1 MKTNYTNIGTIPQLF
16 GLLGL
21 EKPNNP
27 YIAVIDTANID
38 FSKLFFQEEYV
49 MNLYTITL
57 KDCHNGVYFNKRNFN
72 FEKGV
77 IGFTKPNQVINLSCT
92 SQLNSLSGWILV
104 FDKNLLETTPLFDKV
119 DSYQFFDYSI
129 NEAISVSETEQKTI
143 TDCVNFIK
151 NEIQLNFDNHSS
163 AVIASILE
171 VLLNLCKRF
180 FERQFNISAAREN
193 HIVTKIDNF
202 LKFYYENQLFEEKG
216 IPQVE
221 QIAKYVKLSPNY
233 LCNLLKKETGKNTK
247 DYVNYFIVEKSK
259 NLLRNQQEYSIS
271 ELAHKLGFNYPHY
284 FSRLF
289 KAKTGK
295 TPQEYRKQES

>member
-1 MKTNYTNIGTIPQLF
+1 MNYTNITTVSELF
-16 GLLGL
+16 DILSL
-21 EKPNNP
+21 EKPHNRN
-27 YIAVIDTANID
+27 IAVIDTNNID

-49 MNLYTITL
+49 LNFYTITL
-57 KDCHNGVYFNKRNFN
+57 KDCHNGIFFNKRNFN
-72 FEKGV
+72 FDNGV
-77 IGFTKPNQVINLSCT
+77 IGFTKPNQVVNLSCT
-92 SQLNSLSGWILV
+92 SQLNSLNGWILV

-119 DSYQFFDYSI
+119 DNYKFFDYQI
-129 NEAISVSETEQKTI
+129 NEAISISEAEQKTI

-151 NEIQLNFDNHSS
+151 NEIQSNFDNHSS
-163 AVIASILE
+163 AVITSILE

-180 FERQFNISAAREN
+180 FERQFNISTTRDN

-202 LKFYYENQLFEEKG
+202 LKFYYENELFEEKG

-221 QIAKYVKLSPNY
+221 HIAKYVKLSPNY

-247 DYVNYFIVEKSK
+247 DYINYFVVEKSK
-259 NLLRNQQEYSIS
+259 HLLRNQQAYSIS

-295 TPQEYRKQES
+295 TPQEYRKQEF